1 MKNQYV
7 GDIGDYGKYALL
19 RAFASHYRIGV
30 NWYLTENDQSNDGNM
45 RAYLSNPSMRIYD
58 PELYDSMKRFNAPQ
72 HRDVALIESAG
83 LISEAI
89 FYSDILKSESLSV
102 DERYQFRDTW
112 HQQAL
117 KTLQCADLVFCD
129 PDNGPLGSKSVGNKQ
144 SEKFVSLAEL
154 SDYYNRGHNVV
165 YYCQKAR
172 RNDAQWERTKK
183 EMLTKVSDASIIV
196 LTFHSIPQRSY
207 IFVVHPCDKAKYK
220 AIIDSFLQV
229 WTGPFTEETV

>member
-30 NWYLTENDQSNDGNM
+30 NW
-45 RAYLSNPSMRIYD
+45 
-58 PELYDSMKRFNAPQ
+58 
-72 HRDVALIESAG
+72 
-83 LISEAI
+83 
-89 FYSDILKSESLSV
+89 
-102 DERYQFRDTW
+102 
-112 HQQAL
+112 
-117 KTLQCADLVFCD
+117 
-129 PDNGPLGSKSVGNKQ
+129 
-144 SEKFVSLAEL
+144 
-154 SDYYNRGHNVV
+154 
-165 YYCQKAR
+165 YCQKAR

-207 IFVVHPCDKAKYK
+207 IFVVHPCDKAKYR